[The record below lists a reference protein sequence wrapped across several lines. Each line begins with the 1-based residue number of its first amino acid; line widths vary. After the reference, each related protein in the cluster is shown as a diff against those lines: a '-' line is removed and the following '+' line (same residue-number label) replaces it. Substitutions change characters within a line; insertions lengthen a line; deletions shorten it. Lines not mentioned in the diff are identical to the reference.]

1 MAIILDRFQN
11 MSKEEPKIQTGQPNS
26 QSKNER
32 MELVCVTEEE
42 PAIEEEIVVEVK
54 PIIEDSLIEKEETR
68 IENISENYPVS
79 KEIERKSSFSGRKS
93 SLRRQKCIDEDFSEE
108 MLLSSS
114 RTDDNI
120 SIWGTSDVTEPQ
132 VFEPQDAAEIAESAE
147 VVEVAESLEAAEFLE
162 AAEAVEAAVAVEVVA
177 LNDQLASSPL
187 LVHPFLPTVYV
198 TPPPSTIFEK
208 SVLGDLEEPVSST
221 FRSNLPDEVYFFAQK
236 CLYFLMLTVNYLNYF
251 QLGDPVFSVLQLA
264 LEVYRARLDISPTLA
279 GPNRASPL
287 ESNTCDWNHNSLK
300 EETGQLS
307 SIRQDIRD
315 ELARTE
321 RLLQSLHQR
330 VISADRPLSQQDLK
344 AIRSVLGDVI
354 IY

>member
-1 MAIILDRFQN
+1 M
-11 MSKEEPKIQTGQPNS
+11 
-26 QSKNER
+26 
-32 MELVCVTEEE
+32 
-42 PAIEEEIVVEVK
+42 
-54 PIIEDSLIEKEETR
+54 
-68 IENISENYPVS
+68 
-79 KEIERKSSFSGRKS
+79 
-93 SLRRQKCIDEDFSEE
+93 
-108 MLLSSS
+108 
-114 RTDDNI
+114 
-120 SIWGTSDVTEPQ
+120 
-132 VFEPQDAAEIAESAE
+132 
-147 VVEVAESLEAAEFLE
+147 
-162 AAEAVEAAVAVEVVA
+162 EAAVAVEVVA

-264 LEVYRARLDISPTLA
+264 LEVYRARLDISPTLS

-330 VISADRPLSQQDLK
+330 VISADRPLSQQDLT